1 VAEFPISAMALI
13 AVIIAAA
20 LLSIAHVLANTF
32 GNERRRHDL
41 KVRVGILR
49 KQYTERIAAMRAR
62 EHGGGLVVAELQPE
76 EPESGQKA
84 A

>member
-1 VAEFPISAMALI
+1 VAEFPLSAVVLI
-13 AVIIAAA
+13 AVIIAAG

-41 KVRVGILR
+41 KVRVGVLR

-62 EHGGGLVVAELQPE
+62 EHGAEMVVAEVVSDHS
-76 EPESGQKA
+76 ESGQKA